1 MYILARNV
9 FIGFFV
15 AFYVLLT
22 LMEPLQVATFS
33 LGASDKDAVVRWIP
47 WTLLPL
53 SALMVYWLFRN
64 REIRFKLHGNIN
76 IALVVLF
83 ILSVDISFRLNGD
96 KLGLIRVV
104 LTLLLFALGYLL
116 ATLMKNQLT
125 PKVVYNIILLQ
136 LILIVFVWY
145 RFINSGIIYWT
156 DSPLTND
163 IRPQIGGLIY
173 STELSNIL
181 VVVLTPILLLFGQFV
196 GVIKKILLAS
206 SAIILIYIIWLMGS
220 LGTIIFLIGLYVFLA
235 FNIKKALFFII
246 ILMLGYFALSIVTK
260 FDLYTI
266 STSDGF
272 VGNSIDK
279 VQNDPRALHY
289 LAMVDVILSD
299 PIKENGKH
307 YVIDSLGL
315 LPHQN
320 VLGIWVEAGIISGV
334 AYILIVISCFASAF
348 KIIRDGGFTSSP
360 TLQLSIAI
368 TVAFI
373 ALFLHLK
380 GLVHDTWEAYD
391 IWFFTGA
398 LFGFADNDLVVTG
411 GFRRP
416 KAKAIVASGV
426 LKQN

>member
-104 LTLLLFALGYLL
+104 LTSLLFALGYLL

-246 ILMLGYFALSIVTK
+246 IF
-260 FDLYTI
+260 
-266 STSDGF
+266 
-272 VGNSIDK
+272 
-279 VQNDPRALHY
+279 
-289 LAMVDVILSD
+289 
-299 PIKENGKH
+299 
-307 YVIDSLGL
+307 
-315 LPHQN
+315 
-320 VLGIWVEAGIISGV
+320 
-334 AYILIVISCFASAF
+334 
-348 KIIRDGGFTSSP
+348 
-360 TLQLSIAI
+360 
-368 TVAFI
+368 
-373 ALFLHLK
+373 
-380 GLVHDTWEAYD
+380 
-391 IWFFTGA
+391 
-398 LFGFADNDLVVTG
+398 
-411 GFRRP
+411 
-416 KAKAIVASGV
+416 
-426 LKQN
+426 